1 MRNILFTFSLLFLT
15 ACGYHLGP
23 RSELGKYSTVSVP
36 YIGGDSEGI
45 FTSILIDEL
54 SSSGPL
60 SYVSSEDG
68 DLRLEVDIAG
78 AKEENIGFDL
88 PKQVSGGKGRLVASE
103 KRLKILVSARLID
116 NQTGDLVM
124 EPVYLIEGVDFDFLP
139 IGGATENALEFSL
152 GQLSS
157 EEGARAFGSRDIYR
171 KLAKSVVYYLY
182 SLQ

>member
-1 MRNILFTFSLLFLT
+1 MRNFLCISLLLFLS

-23 RSELGKYSTVSVP
+23 GSELSKYSTVSVP
-36 YIGGDSEGI
+36 YVGGDSEGT

-68 DLRLEVDIAG
+68 DLRLEVKITG
-78 AKEENIGFDL
+78 SKEENIGFEL
-88 PKQVSGGKGRLVASE
+88 PKQVSGGKERLVPSE
-103 KRLKILVSARLID
+103 KRLKMLVVARLID

-124 EPVYLIEGVDFDFLP
+124 EPVYLVEGVDFDFLP
-139 IGGATENALEFSL
+139 IGGAAENVLEFSL
-152 GQLSS
+152 GQLDS
-157 EEGARAFGSRDIYR
+157 EEGARAFVSKDIYR